1 MSDGI
6 RPLLTAD
13 PAANFRAHAEE
24 IRAAIERVLVDGH
37 YILGPE
43 VEAFEREFADHHGG
57 GHALGVA
64 NGTEALEL
72 ALRAVGVQRG
82 DAVATV
88 ANTASATVAA
98 IAEVGARPVFVE
110 IDEATMTMSPAALA
124 DVFAGG
130 GGRIKAVVPVH
141 LYGHPADLPAICPL
155 AASRGAAV
163 VEDCAQAHGAT
174 VAGRRIGT
182 WGAAAAFSFYP
193 TKNLGAIGDG
203 GAVFTRDKALAGR
216 VRLLRQYGWRQRY
229 VSESAGRNSRLD
241 EMQAAILRVKL
252 KYLDAENARRGG
264 IAARYL
270 ERLDRFAV
278 GRDRPIPPSS
288 REHERVDDT
297 APVSAGIGDPARQL
311 VLPTVA
317 PGAQVVWHQFVV
329 RTPRRDALLAYL
341 AEFGIRC
348 GVLYPVPAHRQPA
361 YAQPDLALPVTERAC
376 AEVLCLPCHPGLD
389 LADVDRV
396 CTTILGW
403 SWA

>member
-13 PAANFRAHAEE
+13 PAANFQAHAAE
-24 IRAAIERVLVDGH
+24 IRAAIDRVLTDGR

-43 VEAFEREFADHHGG
+43 VEVFEREFADYHGS

-64 NGTEALEL
+64 NGTDALEL

-98 IAEVGARPVFVE
+98 IAEIGARPVFVE
-110 IDEATMTMSPAALA
+110 IDEATMTMSTAALA
-124 DVFAGG
+124 GAFDGA

-141 LYGHPADLPAICPL
+141 LYGHPADLAAIGPL
-155 AASRGAAV
+155 AACHGAAV

-174 VAGRRIGT
+174 LAGRRVGT

-252 KYLDAENARRGG
+252 KYLDAENARRGEF
-264 IAARYL
+264 AARYL
-270 ERLDRFAV
+270 ERL
-278 GRDRPIPPSS
+278 
-288 REHERVDDT
+288 
-297 APVSAGIGDPARQL
+297 APLAAALR
-311 VLPTVA
+311 LPTVA
-317 PGAQVVWHQFVV
+317 SRVQPVWHQFVV
-329 RTPRRDALLAYL
+329 RTPRRDALLAHL
-341 AEFGIRC
+341 AESGIRC

-361 YAQPDLALPVTERAC
+361 YAQPNLALPATERAC

-389 LADVDRV
+389 MADVDRV
-396 CTTILGW
+396 CDAILGW

>member
-1 MSDGI
+1 MSDGALS
-6 RPLLTAD
+6 LLTAD
-13 PAANFRAHAEE
+13 PAANFRAHAGE
-24 IRAAIERVLVDGH
+24 IRAAIDRVLADGH

-43 VEAFEREFADHHGG
+43 GEAFEREFADYHGG
-57 GHALGVA
+57 GHTLGVA
-64 NGTEALEL
+64 NGTEAIEL

-98 IAEVGARPVFVE
+98 IAEIGARPVFVE
-110 IDEATMTMSPAALA
+110 VDEASMTMSSAALA
-124 DVFAGG
+124 GAFDGAGS
-130 GGRIKAVVPVH
+130 RIKAVVPVH

-155 AASRGAAV
+155 AAFHGATV

-174 VAGRRIGT
+174 VAGRRVGT

-252 KYLDAENARRGG
+252 KYLDAENARRGEF
-264 IAARYL
+264 AARYL
-270 ERLDRFAV
+270 AQLA
-278 GRDRPIPPSS
+278 PLA
-288 REHERVDDT
+288 
-297 APVSAGIGDPARQL
+297 APVSAGFGDAALQLRLPA
-311 VLPTVA
+311 VA
-317 PGAQVVWHQFVV
+317 SGMRSVWHQFVV
-329 RTPRRDALLAYL
+329 RTPRRDALLAHL
-341 AEFGIRC
+341 AETGIRC

-361 YAQPDLALPVTERAC
+361 FAQPDVTLPLTERAC

-389 LADVDRV
+389 MADVDRV
-396 CTTILGW
+396 CAAILGW